1 MSETKINSKS
11 SLGGVESTNKPGVI
25 KILNFIIQGSIA
37 LVFFMVPLF
46 FTNLTSQGFGF
57 DKIILFYFLVLVGV
71 VAWVTKGI
79 IAGELFFKKTPL
91 DIPILITLAL
101 FGISTGLSI
110 SAKDSLIGSYG
121 NSSKGLFAVMAYTL
135 FFYLVI
141 NNINLKNV
149 KLFFGAI
156 VTSGFLLSV
165 YSLLQINGKYFLPMG
180 FTHDHGVNPIGSLSG
195 LTMYLVIILPLF
207 VVLAS
212 QIKEML
218 PNIPRVLLI
227 VIKTIAGFSIVS
239 SLAVLALLN
248 GFTFWPIPVVGM
260 VILLMFF
267 MSKIIKI
274 STKNLAIP
282 LLTFLILIIF
292 LVIGNFQI
300 GNLNLPAEVSL
311 SRGASWDIA
320 KGAVREN
327 PIFGSGLSTFD
338 YSFSK
343 FKNVSFNMSP
353 LWNIRF
359 DSATGALFEL
369 LATVGVPGAVMVIV
383 LLLISISIL
392 FLTLIKNKSNEMNS
406 IVVGL
411 FASFISVVL
420 SALLFPQNNSMIILS
435 VIILVLAVAAGV
447 EMYPEKFKEVSLSFR
462 AEAKYALTLAAVF
475 LFVISGVVI
484 LFTMGMKMY
493 MADVYAKQS
502 STIEDLAQKG
512 EKLNRAIDLAGYQDV
527 YYINSA
533 NNYMAIANKVAMD
546 SKDQDEVANSLGN
559 AIEQG
564 KKALLY
570 APNKAA
576 NNESLALIYENASFY
591 TRGALDSAAELY
603 KKVSELDPQN
613 PTPYLRMALVNMA
626 KANAETAEEEK
637 KYYIEEAIKKYNEA
651 IAKKGDLAAAFYG
664 KAIASEKLNKIDE
677 AIEQLKN
684 ANLIARDNL
693 DYRFELGRLYFN
705 RGVADPSMKQDS
717 AEQGLNV
724 QPQTPGSKIKRNAD
738 LNTAEQ
744 LFLSILLD
752 PAQGGNPNHANARYS
767 LAVLYQK
774 IGENDKAKLMA
785 DYLVNNVLQ
794 DQETKDAVNSQFKN
808 LQ

>member
-1 MSETKINSKS
+1 MPVDKS
-11 SLGGVESTNKPGVI
+11 IAI
-25 KILNFIIQGSIA
+25 KILDFIIQGSVI

-46 FTNLTSQGFGF
+46 FTNFTAQGFGF
-57 DKIILFYFLVLVGV
+57 DKITLFYFLVLVGV
-71 VAWVTKGI
+71 VAWATKGVVV
-79 IAGELFFKKTPL
+79 GELFFKRTPL
-91 DIPILITLAL
+91 DIPILIMLA
-101 FGISTGLSI
+101 FFSVSTVLSI
-110 SAKDSLIGSYG
+110 SVKDSIIGSYG
-121 NSSKGLFAVMAYTL
+121 NSSKGLIAIIAYVL
-135 FFYLVI
+135 FFYLVV

-156 VTSGFLLSV
+156 VTSGFLLSI
-165 YSLLQINGKYFLPMG
+165 YSLLQINGKYILPMG
-180 FTHDHGVNPIGSLSG
+180 FTHNQGVNPVGSLSG
-195 LTMYLVIILPLF
+195 LTMYLVMILPLF
-207 VVLAS
+207 VVVAV
-212 QIKEML
+212 QIKEIL
-218 PNIPRVLLI
+218 PNLPKALSFF
-227 VIKTIAGFSIVS
+227 IKVIAGLSIIS
-239 SLAVLALLN
+239 SLTVLAFLN
-248 GFTFWPIPVVGM
+248 GFTFWPIPVVGLL
-260 VILLMFF
+260 VLLMFF
-267 MSKIIKI
+267 MAKIVTV

-282 LLTFLILIIF
+282 LLTFLILIVF
-292 LVIGNFQI
+292 LVMGNFQM

-338 YSFSK
+338 YSFAK
-343 FKNVSFNMSP
+343 FKNVNFNMSP
-353 LWNIRF
+353 LWNVRF

-369 LATVGVPGAVMVIV
+369 LATVGVPGAVMLIV
-383 LLLISISIL
+383 LLLISLSIL
-392 FLTLIKNKSNEMNS
+392 FLTLIKNKSNEVNS

-411 FASFISVVL
+411 FASFISVML

-462 AEAKYALTLAAVF
+462 AEAKYALALAAVF

-484 LFTMGMKMY
+484 LSTMGMKMY

-512 EKLNRAIDLAGYQDV
+512 EKLNKAIDLAGYQDI

-533 NNYMAIANKVAMD
+533 NNYMAIANKAAMG
-546 SKDQDEVANSLGN
+546 SKDQAEVSNSLGG

-626 KANAETAEEEK
+626 KANTETADEEK
-637 KYYIEEAIKKYNEA
+637 KYYIEEAIKKYDEA

-705 RGVADPSMKQDS
+705 RGVADPNMKQNPN
-717 AEQGLNV
+717 EQGLNV
-724 QPQTPGSKIKRNAD
+724 QPQAAGGKIERNAD

-785 DYLVNNVLQ
+785 DYLVNNVLH
-794 DQETKDAVNSQFKN
+794 DQATKDAVNAQFKG
-808 LQ
+808 L